1 MNPDP
6 LAPARGIFHG
16 LILGVLCWA
25 VIVAVIVW
33 MLP

>member
-16 LILGVLCWA
+16 LILGAICWA
-25 VIVAVIVW
+25 VIALLV
-33 MLP
+33 LP